1 VLRGPATDPESISP
15 IQPLTLVVRIFVVL
29 LLLILLIRLPLAAQS
44 DPDILLIRLVEGE
57 GAVYPIGSRATRGI
71 TVQVTD
77 ETGKPVNNA
86 AVVFRL
92 PEDGPTGTFSSGT
105 RTEAATTAADGRAN
119 VWGMQWNRTPGP
131 LEVRITAAKG
141 QARAGTV
148 CGLYLS
154 ASESRNAE
162 PRIAG
167 QSHGVLGRWRS
178 HKKIWMGVGIA
189 AAAFVAVA
197 AVSGRGTPSVATAAG
212 VNAPN
217 IGTPSIIIGKP

>member
-1 VLRGPATDPESISP
+1 M
-15 IQPLTLVVRIFVVL
+15 VRICLAYVL
-29 LLLILLIRLPLAAQS
+29 LLLPLAGQN
-44 DPDILLIRLVEGE
+44 DPDILLIRIVEGE
-57 GAVYPIGSRATRGI
+57 GAVYSIGSRATRGI

-92 PEDGPTGTFSSGT
+92 PEDGPTGTFSSGMQ
-105 RTEAATTAADGRAN
+105 TEAATTAADGRAN
-119 VWGMQWNRTPGP
+119 VWGMQWNRTSGP

-154 ASESRNAE
+154 ASDSRNAE

-167 QSHGVLGRWRS
+167 QSNGVLSRWRS
-178 HKKIWMGVGIA
+178 HKKIWIGVGIA
-189 AAAFVAVA
+189 AAAFVGVA
-197 AVSGRGTPSVATAAG
+197 AISGRGTPSVATAAG
-212 VNAPN
+212 VNAPK

>member
-1 VLRGPATDPESISP
+1 
-15 IQPLTLVVRIFVVL
+15 VVRICLAYVL
-29 LLLILLIRLPLAAQS
+29 LLLPLAGQN
-44 DPDILLIRLVEGE
+44 DPDILLIRIVECE
-57 GAVYPIGSRATRGI
+57 GAVYSIGSRATRGI

-92 PEDGPTGTFSSGT
+92 PEDGPTGTFSSGMQ
-105 RTEAATTAADGRAN
+105 TEAATTAADGRAN
-119 VWGMQWNRTPGP
+119 VWGMQWNRTSGP

-154 ASESRNAE
+154 ASDSRNAE
-162 PRIAG
+162 PGIAG
-167 QSHGVLGRWRS
+167 QSNGVLSRWRS
-178 HKKIWMGVGIA
+178 HKKIWIGVGIA
-189 AAAFVAVA
+189 AAAFVGVA
-197 AVSGRGTPSVATAAG
+197 AISGRGTPSVATAAG
-212 VNAPN
+212 VNAPK

>member
-1 VLRGPATDPESISP
+1 M
-15 IQPLTLVVRIFVVL
+15 L
-29 LLLILLIRLPLAAQS
+29 LPGLPLAAQS
-44 DPDILLIRLVEGE
+44 DPDILLIRIVEGE
-57 GAVYPIGSRATRGI
+57 GAVYPIGSRATRGV

-105 RTEAATTAADGRAN
+105 QMEAVTTTADGRAN
-119 VWGMQWNRTPGP
+119 VWGMQWNRVTGP
-131 LEVRITAAKG
+131 LEVHITAAKG

-162 PRIAG
+162 ARMAG
-167 QSHGVLGRWRS
+167 KAGILSRWQS
-178 HKKIWMGVGIA
+178 HKKIWIGVGIA
-189 AAAFVAVA
+189 AAAFVSVA
-197 AVSGRGTPSVATAAG
+197 AVSSRGTPSVASAAG
-212 VNAPN
+212 VNAPQ